1 MALLQTL
8 PLEHLPPSHTLH
20 IALYHN
26 LLNAPFLHQQLLSG
40 NTDFEYAF
48 IDASV
53 ILSRLHILAAA
64 YRAVNDSLE
73 NRLKSRNVH
82 SEIVFSLS
90 MNNNIA
96 ESFRRF
102 GITPSTTS
110 LLILKVAPASSAPQI
125 ASHLSSVIEG
135 QAVEFDDEVLRSTTD
150 IARVRKL
157 YKLNSGGGA
166 GGGKKGVNANGK
178 ANGATASAS
187 EKEEDER
194 KELEI
199 MVLGAM
205 ALRGATN

>member
-53 ILSRLHILAAA
+53 VRPSSLLLLTPHCPTHLPHLHPFSPQHDITQHHIISSRDTSPLNLRYRTQVLSRLHVLAAA

-82 SEIVFSLS
+82 SEIVFALS
-90 MNNNIA
+90 MNNNVSCLSPATSPI
-96 ESFRRF
+96 
-102 GITPSTTS
+102 PS
-110 LLILKVAPASSAPQI
+110 
-125 ASHLSSVIEG
+125 
-135 QAVEFDDEVLRSTTD
+135 
-150 IARVRKL
+150 
-157 YKLNSGGGA
+157 
-166 GGGKKGVNANGK
+166 
-178 ANGATASAS
+178 
-187 EKEEDER
+187 
-194 KELEI
+194 
-199 MVLGAM
+199 
-205 ALRGATN
+205 

>member
-53 ILSRLHILAAA
+53 VLSRLHVLAAA
-64 YRAVNDSLE
+64 YRAVHDSLE

-82 SEIVFSLS
+82 SEIVFALS

-102 GITPSTTS
+102 GITPSTTA
-110 LLILKVAPASSAPQI
+110 LLVLKVAPASSAPHI
-125 ASHLSSVIEG
+125 AAHLSSAIEG
-135 QAVEFDDEVLRSTTD
+135 QAVEFDDEVLRSGTD
-150 IARVRKL
+150 LARVRKL
-157 YKLNSGGGA
+157 YKLNLAGGA
-166 GGGKKGVNANGK
+166 GAGKKGANGK
-178 ANGATASAS
+178 VNGAGASAS
-187 EKEEDER
+187 ASAEDER
-194 KELEI
+194 RELEI
-199 MVLGAM
+199 LVLGAM

>member
-53 ILSRLHILAAA
+53 VLSRLHVLAAA

-82 SEIVFSLS
+82 SEIVFALS

-102 GITPSTTS
+102 GITPSTTA
-110 LLILKVAPASSAPQI
+110 LLVLKVAPASSAPHI
-125 ASHLSSVIEG
+125 AAHLSSAIEG
-135 QAVEFDDEVLRSTTD
+135 QAVEFDDEVLRSGTD
-150 IARVRKL
+150 LARVRKL
-157 YKLNSGGGA
+157 YKLNLAGGA
-166 GGGKKGVNANGK
+166 GAGKKGANGK
-178 ANGATASAS
+178 ANGAGASAS
-187 EKEEDER
+187 AEDER
-194 KELEI
+194 RELEI
-199 MVLGAM
+199 LVLGAM